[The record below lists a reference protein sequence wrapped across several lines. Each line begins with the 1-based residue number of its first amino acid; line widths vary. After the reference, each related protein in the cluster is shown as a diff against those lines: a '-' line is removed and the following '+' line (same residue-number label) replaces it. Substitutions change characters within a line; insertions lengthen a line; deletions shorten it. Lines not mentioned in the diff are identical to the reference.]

1 MSEFSEIVLNK
12 IKKSEHDG
20 LEKQRRISHTEKYT
34 EELQSRLSCLEKDN
48 KTCRVNINKAKTLL
62 LSRKTGKNQLKIT
75 KATVEELIKRK
86 KKDVSKLQE
95 DRVQTLKDVTN
106 SMDSFL
112 DQIKIFSGTGGCG
125 LDLVKDGSN
134 KEVREAVETLI
145 KDLEEKYGKHKMAVE
160 NKKNLLKK
168 IELLRNEQSDL
179 MKLKESLESE
189 WKNLD
194 ESATYIRDL
203 DNEVNSLHSKVIGL
217 IKEGRLSEFPDI
229 QAEEPDEEEDA
240 MSLSEIE
247 IKNAAEE
254 LGSNPRFTFKTS
266 SIDVDEYKIA
276 DNFAPTS
283 TLSPKSTIEEGVDMT
298 QKGSRFTFKR
308 RL

>member
-1 MSEFSEIVLNK
+1 MSEFSEVVLNK

-34 EELQSRLSCLEKDN
+34 EELQSRLSCLEEDN

-62 LSRKTGKNQLKIT
+62 LSRKTGKNQLEIA

-106 SMDSFL
+106 SMDSLL
-112 DQIKIFSGTGGCG
+112 DQIKIFSGTG
-125 LDLVKDGSN
+125 LDLVKEGSK
-134 KEVREAVETLI
+134 KEVKKAEETLI
-145 KDLEEKYGKHKMAVE
+145 KGLEEKYGKHKMAVE

-217 IKEGRLSEFPDI
+217 IKEGRLSEFPDS
-229 QAEEPDEEEDA
+229 QAEEPDEEKDA

-247 IKNAAEE
+247 YENAAEE
-254 LGSNPRFTFKTS
+254 LGSNPRITFKTS
-266 SIDVDEYKIA
+266 SVDVDEYKIA
-276 DNFAPTS
+276 DKFAPTS
-283 TLSPKSTIEEGVDMT
+283 TLSPKSTVKEGVDVT

>member
-1 MSEFSEIVLNK
+1 MSEFSEVVLNK

-20 LEKQRRISHTEKYT
+20 LEKQRRISQTEKYT
-34 EELQSRLSCLEKDN
+34 EELQSRLSCLEKD
-48 KTCRVNINKAKTLL
+48 TRTYRVSINKAKTLL
-62 LSRKTGKNQLKIT
+62 LSRKTEKNQLKIT

-106 SMDSFL
+106 SMDSLF
-112 DQIKIFSGTGGCG
+112 DQIQIFSGTG
-125 LDLVKDGSN
+125 LEGSK
-134 KEVREAVETLI
+134 KEVKKAEETLI

-168 IELLRNEQSDL
+168 IELLRKDHADL

-189 WKNLD
+189 LKNLD

-217 IKEGRLSEFPDI
+217 SKEGRLSEFPDS
-229 QAEEPDEEEDA
+229 QAEEPDEEKDA

-247 IKNAAEE
+247 YENAAEE
-254 LGSNPRFTFKTS
+254 LGSNPRITFKTS
-266 SIDVDEYKIA
+266 SVDVDEYKIA
-276 DNFAPTS
+276 DKFAPTS
-283 TLSPKSTIEEGVDMT
+283 TLSPKSTVEEGVDVT
-298 QKGSRFTFKR
+298 QIGSRFTFKR